1 MRRTRAKHTVENWRL
16 HLQATVVVSDLTKS
30 YGGNVVL
37 DNVSIVFTPGRV
49 HALLGPNGAGKST
62 LLGCLSGAVQPD
74 FGVIECADREFNGFT
89 PSDAFAAG
97 ISIIYQHFQLIDDLT
112 VADNI
117 YLGAELRLGHFAI
130 NRRAELA
137 GARELFGRLGVDI
150 NPQALV
156 SDLSVGERQLVEIAK
171 ALRHDPK
178 TLILDEPTSALSR
191 IESTRLLDLVKR
203 LARELNIAVIYVTHL
218 LHEVLKVADEVS
230 VLRDGK
236 LVWTRPVG
244 ELDMDTL
251 VRTISPEIE
260 DSRLAVAHGANS
272 ELALL
277 ELVDYH
283 TGFTGPLT
291 LTVNEGD
298 IIGVYG
304 LLGSGRSSLLETLS
318 GVHMLEAGSAKL
330 KGLPYSPRSV
340 RSAIDAGVA
349 LVPSDR
355 SAMSIFAPMTSLE
368 NILLPRWSKT
378 THLRFRSRSGENR
391 AFNQI
396 ASAVQLK
403 PAISW
408 QSAERFSGGN
418 AQKLVV
424 GRWLNDLAPV
434 SVLVLDEPTQGIDV
448 GSRHELYRLFRE
460 FVVETPGRAV
470 IFASSDPE
478 EVVRLA
484 TRIIVLSEGSVVGEV
499 EPGLGEDALLGL
511 VHSREHGSIKRMI
524 GDTANG

>member
-1 MRRTRAKHTVENWRL
+1 M
-16 HLQATVVVSDLTKS
+16 QATVAVSDLTKS
-30 YGGNVVL
+30 YGGNLVL
-37 DNVSIVFTPGRV
+37 DRVSIGFAPGRV

-62 LLGCLSGAVQPD
+62 LLGCLSGAVNPD
-74 FGVIECADREFNGFT
+74 FGVISCGDRKFNGFT
-89 PSDAFAAG
+89 PSDAFATG
-97 ISIIYQHFQLIDDLT
+97 IAIIYQHFQLIDDLT

-130 NRRAELA
+130 NRRAQLA

-150 NPQALV
+150 NPKVLV

-191 IESTRLLDLVKR
+191 IESTRLLELVRR
-203 LARELNIAVIYVTHL
+203 LARELNIAIIYVTHL

-236 LVWTRPVG
+236 LVWTRPVS

-251 VRTISPEIE
+251 VTTISPDVE
-260 DSRLAVAHGANS
+260 DSRLAVEHGAKS
-272 ELALL
+272 KLAIL

-291 LTVNEGD
+291 MTVNEGD
-298 IIGVYG
+298 IVGVFG

-318 GVHMLEAGSAKL
+318 GVHIREAGYAKL
-330 KGLPYSPRSV
+330 KGLPYSPGSV
-340 RSAIDAGVA
+340 RAAIDAGVA

-355 SAMSIFAPMTSLE
+355 SSMSIFAPMTSLE
-368 NILLPRWSKT
+368 NILLPRWGKT
-378 THLRFRSRSGENR
+378 THFLFRSRKGENK
-391 AFNQI
+391 AFDEI

-403 PAISW
+403 PPVSW
-408 QSAERFSGGN
+408 QAAERFSGGN

-448 GSRHELYRLFRE
+448 GSRRELYRLFRA
-460 FVVETPGRAV
+460 FVAEIPGRAV

-478 EVVRLA
+478 EVERLA

-511 VHSREHGSIKRMI
+511 VHSQEHGSIRRMN